1 MKNLKI
7 LHITDFHLRHSSR
20 LYYSTARKL
29 NNGFIRN
36 NFYVNELSERDF
48 EKKLFFFDKK
58 NYNKK
63 IIEIVENLD
72 WSDLNEPNSHHSAA
86 AKPTSTNSLALP
98 NYLKQNQP
106 RVGPISESIAQAI
119 APNCL

>member
-7 LHITDFHLRHSSR
+7 LHITDFHQRHSSR
-20 LYYSTARKL
+20 LYYSTARKV

-48 EKKLFFFDKK
+48 EKKLLFFDKK

-63 IIEIVENLD
+63 L
-72 WSDLNEPNSHHSAA
+72 
-86 AKPTSTNSLALP
+86 
-98 NYLKQNQP
+98 LKLLK
-106 RVGPISESIAQAI
+106 I
-119 APNCL
+119 

>member
-1 MKNLKI
+1 MKNYKV

-48 EKKLFFFDKK
+48 DKKLFLFNQKK
-58 NYNKK
+58 YNHK
-63 IIEIVENLD
+63 IIEIVENLNLFFCNKR
-72 WSDLNEPNSHHSAA
+72 SFVIKIL
-86 AKPTSTNSLALP
+86 
-98 NYLKQNQP
+98 
-106 RVGPISESIAQAI
+106 
-119 APNCL
+119 